1 MNKPGNKA
9 DNEPR
14 MDAQSTT
21 AQRRRVGG
29 HVSAAGGPHKAVER
43 AAAIGANCVQVF
55 SGSPRSWKR
64 KPIEELDAAA
74 VAEACSQYGVSPL
87 ITHALYL
94 INLVSEDPALV
105 DKSMDAVRYD
115 LCFDAL
121 LGGSGVVVHL
131 GSHQGRGWDAV
142 RGVLRDRISHL
153 LTKAPAGSHFL
164 IENSAGQN
172 GKLSSDLSEIR
183 TLLDEIASPALGW
196 CFDTCHAHAAGFHLG
211 DPAGPGKTA
220 VGTKDAKDAGSAIA
234 EIERLKLW
242 DELVCI
248 HVNDSRDERGSGRDR
263 HADIGDG
270 LIAPEDLSFFLNY
283 EPLRD
288 VPIILEVPGVEGEGP
303 DRENIERVRRIVGE
317 E

>member
-1 MNKPGNKA
+1 MNKPGNERKGETH
-9 DNEPR
+9 NG
-14 MDAQSTT
+14 T
-21 AQRRRVGG
+21 ARERRIGG

-43 AAAIGANCVQVF
+43 AAAITANCVQVF

-64 KPIEELDAAA
+64 KPIEELDGSA
-74 VAEACSQYGVSPL
+74 VAEACATHGVSPL
-87 ITHALYL
+87 VTHALYL
-94 INLVSEDPALV
+94 INLVSEDPSLV

-115 LCFDAL
+115 MRFDAL

-131 GSHQGRGWDAV
+131 GSHQGRGWEAV
-142 RGVLRDRISHL
+142 RGILRDRISEIL
-153 LTKAPAGSHFL
+153 SDAPEGSHFL

-172 GKLSSDLSEIR
+172 GKLSSDLTEIR

-211 DPAGPGKTA
+211 DPAGNGTTA
-220 VGTKDAKDAGSAIA
+220 VGAKDARDAGSAIA

-242 DELVCI
+242 DELMCI

-263 HADIGDG
+263 HADIGEG
-270 LIAPEDLSFFLNY
+270 LIAPDDLSFFLNY
-283 EPLRD
+283 EPLRHL
-288 VPIILEVPGVEGEGP
+288 PIILEVPGVEGDGP
-303 DRENIERVRRIVGE
+303 DKENIERVRRIVGE